1 NLIKQKNPQSDVVI
15 TQKDAQRIFDEVI
28 QEERYQAIMR
38 TNKGRALVNRLKT
51 EALAHC
57 MTILNEVE
65 SSAFKPYAT
74 EFKFD
79 KPNKNQD
86 ADKCLSLTVGDK
98 TVYLKGSADRVDVYQ
113 DKALIFDY
121 KTGSPSY
128 SAKEL
133 YDGTKLQLFVYA
145 SAVKKVLGKMPVG
158 SVYYKVKTLSSNDD
172 SCKIIGRVISDVDTV
187 SKIDSKVFDKSPDG
201 MLGEVLNK
209 PDKFGM
215 RTIKGTLSTYI
226 PQDVFEDCQTYAL
239 NIIQKACELMRQG
252 YIDVNPL
259 KDACLYCPAKTLC
272 GFDDT
277 RVVAERKIPAV
288 KETNISLILKED

>member
-1 NLIKQKNPQSDVVI
+1 
-15 TQKDAQRIFDEVI
+15 
-28 QEERYQAIMR
+28 
-38 TNKGRALVNRLKT
+38 
-51 EALAHC
+51 
-57 MTILNEVE
+57 
-65 SSAFKPYAT
+65 
-74 EFKFD
+74 
-79 KPNKNQD
+79 
-86 ADKCLSLTVGDK
+86 
-98 TVYLKGSADRVDVYQ
+98 
-113 DKALIFDY
+113 
-121 KTGSPSY
+121 
-128 SAKEL
+128 
-133 YDGTKLQLFVYA
+133 
-145 SAVKKVLGKMPVG
+145 
-158 SVYYKVKTLSSNDD
+158 
-172 SCKIIGRVISDVDTV
+172 
-187 SKIDSKVFDKSPDG
+187 